1 MPAEKIMSVENMR
14 NIGIMA
20 HVDAGKTTTTERILF
35 YTGKS
40 HRIGEVDDGEATMDW
55 MEQEQNRG
63 ITIVSAATTCFWNDK
78 MINIIDTPG
87 HVDFTAEVERS
98 LRVLD
103 GAVGVFCAVGGVE
116 PQSETVW
123 HQANTY
129 NVPRIAY
136 INKMD
141 RIGADFFSVLKELEE
156 KLGAAPM
163 PLYLPI
169 GAESEFKG
177 IIDLINMQELYWPED
192 DPKAG
197 FITED
202 IKDGN
207 RALAEEWHDKLYD
220 MLGLVSD
227 EIMELYLEGEKV
239 PEELIRSAIR
249 RGVLEQSFLPVFV
262 GASLRN
268 IGVQP
273 LLDGIVEYLPS
284 PVDLP
289 PVPGMT
295 VKTEEEVAVERS
307 EKGSPLA
314 LVFKIQNDREAGS
327 LCYIRVYSG
336 VIKKGTAVYNM
347 NKRKRERINRI
358 LRMHSNTSEDLS
370 SLSAGD
376 IGVIIGMKEAQTGD
390 TIGSEGHQILLES
403 MHFPEPVIKVA
414 IEPKT
419 MSDMDK
425 LKKTLAT
432 LSKEDPTFSFDENE
446 ETGQL
451 VISGMGELHLDVL
464 VTRVV
469 KEFKVDAKVG
479 NPQVSYRESIS
490 AASEHTEKFN
500 KVVAGKE
507 NTAAV
512 TLKVQPA
519 ERGEG
524 NSFKSEVPET
534 VLPREFQDA
543 VRRGV
548 QNSFSSGI
556 MYGYPGI
563 DISVTMTSA
572 EYSEMTSTAFAFEA
586 AAAMGYDNAC
596 RGASPVL
603 LEPIM
608 EVNIL
613 SPKDYIGEVI
623 NNITTRGGMVN
634 SMESRPAIDHINA
647 QAPLSK
653 MFGYSTVL
661 RSLTQGRGTFSM
673 EFSHFA
679 PKEGGI

>member
-1 MPAEKIMSVENMR
+1 MSVEKMR

-63 ITIVSAATTCFWNDK
+63 ITIVSAATTCFWHEH

-141 RIGADFFSVLKELEE
+141 RIGADFFAVVNEIEE
-156 KLGAAPM
+156 KLGTSPM

-177 IIDLINMQELYWPED
+177 IIDLINMREMYWPDD

-197 FITED
+197 FIYED
-202 IKDGN
+202 LKEENKAI
-207 RALAEEWHDKLYD
+207 AEEWHEKLYD
-220 MLGLVSD
+220 QLGLISD
-227 EIMELYLEGEKV
+227 EIMELYLEGEEV
-239 PEELIRSAIR
+239 PVDLINTTIR
-249 RGVLEQSFLPVFV
+249 RGVLEQVFLPVFV

-273 LLDGIVEYLPS
+273 VLDGIVNYLPS
-284 PVDLP
+284 PNDLP
-289 PVPGMT
+289 PVSGIS
-295 VKTEEEVAVERS
+295 VKNEDEVSVERS
-307 EKGSPLA
+307 DKGSPLG

-327 LCYIRVYSG
+327 LCYVRVYSG

-347 NKRKRERINRI
+347 NKRKRERVNRI

-390 TIGSEGHQILLES
+390 TIGSEGHQVLLET

-425 LKKTLAT
+425 LKRTLAS

-446 ETGQL
+446 DTGQL

-464 VTRVV
+464 VTRIVN
-469 KEFKVDAKVG
+469 EFKVDAKVG
-479 NPQVSYRESIS
+479 QPQVSYRESIT
-490 AASEHTEKFN
+490 ASSVHTEKFN

-512 TLKVQPA
+512 TLKVEPSN
-519 ERGEG
+519 RSEG
-524 NSFKSEVPET
+524 NCFKSEVPESK
-534 VLPREFQDA
+534 LPREMQDA

-548 QNSFSSGI
+548 ENSFSSGI

-563 DISVTMTSA
+563 DITVTLTDA
-572 EYSEMTSTAFAFEA
+572 EYSEMMSTAFAFEA

-603 LEPIM
+603 LEPVM
-608 EVNIL
+608 NVDVL

>member
-1 MPAEKIMSVENMR
+1 MSVEKMR

-20 HVDAGKTTTTERILF
+20 HIDAGKTTTTERILF

-63 ITIVSAATTCFWNDK
+63 ITIVSAATTCFWQDHQ
-78 MINIIDTPG
+78 INIIDTPG

-103 GAVGVFCAVGGVE
+103 GAVGIFCAVGGVE

-123 HQANTY
+123 HQADTY
-129 NVPRIAY
+129 SVPRIAY

-141 RIGADFFSVLKELEE
+141 RIGANFYEVLTEIKE
-156 KLGAAPM
+156 KLKASPM

-169 GAESEFKG
+169 GSESDFKG
-177 IIDLINMQELYWPED
+177 IIDIINMREVYWPED
-192 DPKAG
+192 DVKAG
-197 FITED
+197 LEYRPLSD
-202 IKDGN
+202 DN
-207 RALAEEWHDKLYD
+207 RALAEEWHEKLIDKL
-220 MLGLVSD
+220 GTISD
-227 EIMELYLEGEKV
+227 EIMELYLEGLEI
-239 PEELIRSAIR
+239 PLELIHSTIR
-249 RGVLEQSFLPVFV
+249 KGVLDQAFLPVFV

-273 LLDGIVEYLPS
+273 LLDGIIAYLPA
-284 PVDLP
+284 PMDLP
-289 PVPGMT
+289 PLPGIS
-295 VKTEEEVAVERS
+295 VKSEEEVLVERS
-307 EKGSPLA
+307 ENGNPLA

-327 LCYIRVYSG
+327 LCYVRVYSG

-347 NKRKRERINRI
+347 NKRKRERLNRI

-370 SLSAGD
+370 SLAAGD

-390 TIGSEGHQILLES
+390 TIGSEGHQVLLES
-403 MHFPEPVIKVA
+403 MHFPEPVITVA
-414 IEPKT
+414 IEPRT

-425 LKKTLAT
+425 LKKTLTT
-432 LSKEDPTFSFDENE
+432 LTKEDPTFTFSEND

-464 VTRVV
+464 VTRVI
-469 KEFKVDAKVG
+469 KEYKVDAKIG

-490 AASEHTEKFN
+490 TASDYTEKFN

-512 TLKVQPA
+512 TLKVEPLKRGSGNRFTSAVSEA
-519 ERGEG
+519 E
-524 NSFKSEVPET
+524 
-534 VLPREFQDA
+534 LPREFQDA

-548 QNSFSSGI
+548 ENSFSSGI
-556 MYGYPGI
+556 MYGYPCI
-563 DISVTMTSA
+563 DIGVTLTGV
-572 EYSEMTSTAFAFEA
+572 EYSEMNSTGFAFEA
-586 AAAMGYDNAC
+586 AAALGFDNAC
-596 RGASPVL
+596 RGAAPVL

-608 EVNIL
+608 NVDVL
-613 SPKDYIGEVI
+613 SPKDYIGEII

-634 SMESRPAIDHINA
+634 SLESRPAIEHINA

-661 RSLTQGRGTFSM
+661 RSLSQGRGTFSM

>member
-1 MPAEKIMSVENMR
+1 MAENKLR

-20 HVDAGKTTTTERILF
+20 HIDAGKTTTTERILF

-63 ITIVSAATTCFWNDK
+63 ITIVSAATTCFWNDCQ
-78 MINIIDTPG
+78 INIIDTPG

-103 GAVGVFCAVGGVE
+103 GAVGIFCAVGGVE

-129 NVPRIAY
+129 DVPRIAY

-141 RIGADFFSVLKELEE
+141 RIGADFFEVLKEIEE
-156 KLGAAPM
+156 KLKAAPL

-169 GAESEFKG
+169 GAESDFKG
-177 IIDLINMQELYWPED
+177 IIDLLHMREIYWPED

-197 FITED
+197 MRFEPLSEE
-202 IKDGN
+202 N
-207 RALAEEWHDKLYD
+207 RSVAEEWRENLIDT
-220 MLGLVSD
+220 LGTISD
-227 EIMELYLEGEKV
+227 EITELYLEGEEI
-239 PEELIRSAIR
+239 PLQLINSTLRK
-249 RGVLEQSFLPVFV
+249 GVLEQSFLPVFV

-273 LLDGIVEYLPS
+273 LLDGITEYLPA
-284 PVDLP
+284 PADLP
-289 PVPGMT
+289 PIRGIS
-295 VKTEEEVAVERS
+295 VKNENEVEIERS
-307 EKGSPLA
+307 ENGSPAA

-327 LCYIRVYSG
+327 LCFVRVYSG
-336 VIKKGTAVYNM
+336 EIKKGTAIYNM
-347 NKRKRERINRI
+347 NKRKRERIGRI

-370 SLSAGD
+370 VLKAGD

-390 TIGSEGHQILLES
+390 TIGSEGHQIILES
-403 MHFPEPVIKVA
+403 MHFPEPVISVA
-414 IEPKT
+414 VEPRT
-419 MSDMDK
+419 MSDMSK
-425 LKKTLAT
+425 LKKTLGI
-432 LSKEDPTFSFDENE
+432 LMKEDPTFRVKENE

-464 VTRVV
+464 MTRVT
-469 KEFKVDAKVG
+469 KEFKVDANVG

-490 AASEHTEKFN
+490 AGAEYTEKFH
-500 KVVAGKE
+500 KVLAGKE
-507 NTAAV
+507 NTAEI
-512 TLKVQPA
+512 TLKVRPLD
-519 ERGEG
+519 RGAG
-524 NSFKSEVPET
+524 NTFESLVSEK

-543 VRRGV
+543 VQRGV
-548 QNSFSSGI
+548 MNSFSGGI
-556 MYGYPGI
+556 MYGYPSI
-563 DISVTMTSA
+563 DIGVTLVSA
-572 EYSEMTSTAFAFEA
+572 VYSELTSSAFAFEA
-586 AAAMGYDNAC
+586 AGAMGFDNAC
-596 RGASPVL
+596 REASPVL
-603 LEPIM
+603 LEPVM
-608 EVNIL
+608 NVDVL

-623 NNITTRGGMVN
+623 NNLTVRGGIVN
-634 SMESRPAIDHINA
+634 SLESRPAIEHINA
-647 QAPLSK
+647 QSPMSK